1 MTMATAPTKSA
12 APWNADSVA
21 AHRRAA
27 GLAALDPAL
36 CGEVAAILEDLRT
49 GLCEMPG
56 RAWFALVPPSTETDH
71 VHR

>member
-1 MTMATAPTKSA
+1 MATAPTKAA

-27 GLAALDPAL
+27 GLVALDPAL
-36 CGEVAAILEDLRT
+36 CGEVAAILEDLHM
-49 GLCEMPG
+49 GLREMPG
-56 RAWFALVPPSTETDH
+56 RAWFALVPPSTETGH